1 MREAFLNS
9 MKRLT
14 MILMTMAAMAVCIAQ
29 TNVLINGTSA
39 NAVGKKMALYG
50 YSDMLSMAE
59 VLLDETVVDSAGRF
73 ELRCYADYP
82 RLVFVEV
89 ECYSQS
95 FYVEPG
101 RTYEVWLPK
110 FDWAIDEKRNVYL
123 DPEPLPLEFLH
134 LPADELNLRIGRF
147 ETMVD
152 SILSAKR
159 VFFDPRY
166 KPNRRHMDTL
176 QRTVRAAVGPLQDDF
191 FGRYVDYT
199 LAEMTLNMRFAK
211 RDKLI
216 AKYITDQPVRYY
228 DEQYMRL
235 FLALYAGSISR
246 GTRRIPQER
255 LVAWVDEGN
264 VARYSDSIGL
274 DPLLRNERVR
284 ELAMLQALRESW
296 YDQAYSREA
305 VMRMIEKVGQES
317 KFAEHKRLAESLKK
331 HLKEAAAPEVPHTV
345 LPDVEHNMV
354 SLDSFLGKWVYMA
367 FVRVN
372 EPASLAEI
380 ETMAHFRDSVYAK
393 HPDVVFVGISCDRE
407 FQKMY
412 HFLKNS
418 RRGHRYNWTWLHYD
432 GDYRLLERYG
442 VVSYPTFVL
451 LRPDGTPQYELTPA
465 PATGILMNLK
475 TE

>member
-1 MREAFLNS
+1 
-9 MKRLT
+9 
-14 MILMTMAAMAVCIAQ
+14 MILMALALAAVGMAQ
-29 TNVLINGTSA
+29 TNVLISGTSA
-39 NAVGKKMALYG
+39 NAVGKRMGLYG

-59 VLLDETVVDSAGRF
+59 VLLDETVVDSGGRF

-82 RLVFVEV
+82 RLVYVEV

-101 RTYEVWLPK
+101 RTYEVWLPE
-110 FDWAIDEKRNVYL
+110 FDWAVDEKRNVYL

-147 ETMVD
+147 EALVD
-152 SILSAKR
+152 SILVAER

-166 KPNRRHMDTL
+166 KPNRRRMDTL
-176 QRTVRAAVGPLQDDF
+176 QHTVRAAVGPLQDDF

-211 RDKLI
+211 REKLI
-216 AKYITDQPVRYY
+216 AKYITDQPIRYY

-235 FLALYAGSISR
+235 FLALYAGSISH
-246 GTRRIPQER
+246 GTRRIGQDR

-264 VARYSDSIGL
+264 VGRYADSIGL
-274 DPLLRNERVR
+274 DPLLRNEQVR
-284 ELAMLQALRESW
+284 ELAMLQALKESW
-296 YDQAYSREA
+296 YDHAYSREA
-305 VMRMIEKVGQES
+305 VMRMIERVGQES
-317 KFAEHKRLAESLKK
+317 KFKEHKRLAESLKMS
-331 HLKEAAAPEVPHTV
+331 LKEATAPDVPHTV
-345 LPDVEHNMV
+345 LPDVEHKMV
-354 SLDSFLGKWVYMA
+354 SLDSFAGKWVYMA

-465 PATGILMNLK
+465 PATGILMKLATDN
-475 TE
+475 

>member
-1 MREAFLNS
+1 

-14 MILMTMAAMAVCIAQ
+14 MILMTMAAMAACVAQ
-29 TNVLINGTSA
+29 TNVLVSGTSA
-39 NAVGKKMALYG
+39 NAVGKRMALYG

-123 DPEPLPLEFLH
+123 DPEPLPLEFMH
-134 LPADELNLRIGRF
+134 LPDDELNLRIERY
-147 ETMVD
+147 EAMVD

-159 VFFDPRY
+159 VFFDPRF
-166 KPNRRHMDTL
+166 KPDRRHMDTL
-176 QRTVRAAVGPLQDDF
+176 QRTVRAAVGPLQDNF

-199 LAEMTLNMRFAK
+199 LAVMTLNMRFAK
-211 RDKLI
+211 REKLI
-216 AKYITDQPVRYY
+216 AKYITDHPVRYY

-264 VARYSDSIGL
+264 VARYADSIGL

-317 KFAEHKRLAESLKK
+317 KFTEHKRLAESLKN

-345 LPDVEHNMV
+345 LPDVERNMV
-354 SLDSFLGKWVYMA
+354 SLDSFIGKWVYMA

-393 HPDVVFVGISCDRE
+393 NPDVVFVGISCDRE

>member
-1 MREAFLNS
+1 
-9 MKRLT
+9 
-14 MILMTMAAMAVCIAQ
+14 MILMVLALAVACMAQ
-29 TNVLINGTSA
+29 TNVLISGTSA
-39 NAVGKKMALYG
+39 NAVGKRMGLYG
-50 YSDMLSMAE
+50 YSDMLSMTE
-59 VLLDETVVDSAGRF
+59 VLLDETVVDSGGRF
-73 ELRCYADYP
+73 ELRCFADYP
-82 RLVFVEV
+82 RLVYVEV

-101 RTYEVWLPK
+101 RTYEVWLPE
-110 FDWAIDEKRNVYL
+110 FDWALDEKRNVYL
-123 DPEPLPLEFLH
+123 DPEPLPLEFMH

-147 ETMVD
+147 EAMVD
-152 SILSAKR
+152 SILDAER

-166 KPNRRHMDTL
+166 KPDRRRMDTL

-211 RDKLI
+211 REKLI
-216 AKYITDQPVRYY
+216 AKYITDQPIRYY

-235 FLALYAGSISR
+235 FLALYAGSISH
-246 GTRRIPQER
+246 GTRRIPLDR

-264 VARYSDSIGL
+264 VSRYADSIGL
-274 DPLLRNERVR
+274 DPLLRNEQVR
-284 ELAMLQALRESW
+284 ELAMLQALKESW
-296 YDQAYSREA
+296 YDHAYSREA
-305 VMRMIEKVGQES
+305 VSWMIEKVGQGS
-317 KFAEHKRLAESLKK
+317 KFAEHKRLAESLKMS
-331 HLKEAAAPEVPHTV
+331 LKEATAPDVPHTV

-354 SLDSFLGKWVYMA
+354 SLDSFAGKWVYMA

-432 GDYRLLERYG
+432 GDYRLLERYA
-442 VVSYPTFVL
+442 TFVL
-451 LRPDGTPQYELTPA
+451 LRPDGKPQYELTPA
-465 PATGILMNLK
+465 PASGILMNLK
-475 TE
+475 L